1 MFTSDNPLNKTSQEA
16 KPRFGNLYSFALCIE
31 II

>member
-1 MFTSDNPLNKTSQEA
+1 MFKSDSPLIKTSQEA
-16 KPRFGNLYSFALCIE
+16 KPRFGNFYSFALCIE